1 MATQQH
7 HQQEELEAIFRTT
20 YARFLSQG
28 LAPNDAVARTLLEL
42 QECSKDDAITG
53 DAGASSPDVK
63 MDDTFHCQHK
73 EDVEMEMYKKE
84 TQVSLSSTKPTPT
97 TWTVTMNQS
106 TTAIN
111 SVTSM
116 GTELELALQLA
127 TETDDYQVTK
137 RLVYHVFSDPEIL
150 SDAFMSDKTL
160 EEEEEEKEMKW
171 WCIDQEKMKRV
182 FTLLDAAM
190 TDSCDQKALQNTF
203 RNALEMLVT
212 QPWNICSTWDSPRA
226 LRFFLIMFEHPSMF
240 DPDYLNVVGGLCRL
254 FYYLPEDAKA
264 LVRKQWVTFFSV
276 DDLHRLLDILQQAI
290 TVCLYGSRKMD
301 LVYAACGVLAQL
313 QIVNRERANGH
324 EPFATY
330 EEFYND
336 AVNSEVDIAQDYSR
350 SIIFWK
356 KCRAA
361 LHSTHRLEHEELRRR
376 EQQNDGEDTTERERV
391 EQERR
396 QEETRRK
403 AEPMPERM
411 LSEMSF
417 CDFPFVLDAGSKSK
431 VLHIDSDLEQR
442 ARAQDAVLS
451 RSILLAERAQS
462 PYLVLKVRRE
472 NIVEDA
478 MQQLVHLS
486 SSAETLKKPLKV
498 KFVDEEGIDEG
509 GVQKEFF
516 QILIRQLLDPA
527 YGMFTYDE
535 ETRTLWFNSDSL
547 EATMEF
553 ELIGTLLGLAIYNAV
568 ILDVSFPHIVYKK
581 VMGYP
586 LGLEDLELA
595 MPDLGRGLR
604 QLLNFQGDVEK
615 VYQRTFEYSYEVF
628 GEVKTVELKPEGSSV
643 SVTKNNREEY
653 VALYVDYVLNKS
665 VSRQYAAFHRGFH
678 QVCNHEV
685 LSMFRWEEL
694 QLLIC
699 GSSDLDFKALEEA
712 THYEDGFAEDSE
724 IIRDFWVIVHALPLE
739 DKKKLLRFA
748 TGSDRVPIR
757 GLSNLV
763 FVISRNGPDSG
774 RLPTAHT
781 CFNHLL
787 LPEYSSRAK
796 LKELLLLAI
805 NQAEA
810 YVAMLPYAYTT
821 NDVAQ
826 LFAPF
831 GKLARVLVLRDKQTR
846 RSRGVAFVQFVRAE
860 DCAQAVAKMDKMPLE
875 GMILA
880 VSLSRD
886 NGRSQ
891 EFVKKRKYTTS
902 QRCFECGEMGHVS
915 YECPRNVLGTRER
928 PVTTGGKSSR
938 KKLKK
943 KKKIDL
949 HERAHYFNDQEVVN
963 ILAPPTNSDDEDLS
977 ISLLAYP
984 SAASSS
990 SSALLLATTP
1000 PPSAAVSARRRPQ
1013 RKTASY
1019 FSDED
1024 ASDEE

>member
-1 MATQQH
+1 MATQQQH
-7 HQQEELEAIFRTT
+7 TEELEELFLHT

-28 LAPNDAVARTLLEL
+28 LDPNDAVAHTLFEL
-42 QECSKDDAITG
+42 QTFPDDDGTTG
-53 DAGASSPDVK
+53 DAVTSSTEGQMENAS
-63 MDDTFHCQHK
+63 QHYK
-73 EDVEMEMYKKE
+73 EDVEMDKDE
-84 TQVSLSSTKPTPT
+84 TCASTVRCVPQSSRSSERSSSDVDANNDFDDEYEP
-97 TWTVTMNQS
+97 
-106 TTAIN
+106 IN
-111 SVTSM
+111 DRL
-116 GTELELALQLA
+116 GTELENALHLA
-127 TETDDYQVTK
+127 TETGDDRLVK
-137 RLVYHVFSDPEIL
+137 GLVYHVFSDPDVL
-150 SDAFMSDKTL
+150 SGAFIR
-160 EEEEEEKEMKW
+160 EETREEQEEKLVKW
-171 WCIDQEKMKRV
+171 WRIDRDKMKRV
-182 FTLLDAAM
+182 FTLLNAAM
-190 TDSCDQKALQNTF
+190 ADSDRGMAMQNTF

-212 QPWNICSTWDSPRA
+212 QPWNVCSTWHSPRA
-226 LRFFLIMFEHPSMF
+226 LRFFLIMFDHPSMF

-264 LVRKQWVTFFSV
+264 LVRDQWVTFFSA

-313 QIVNRERANGH
+313 QIVNLERVIAH
-324 EPFATY
+324 TPFATY
-330 EEFYND
+330 NEFYND

-356 KCRAA
+356 KRHAA
-361 LHSTHRLEHEELRRR
+361 LRSTHLLEHEDLRRR
-376 EQQNDGEDTTERERV
+376 QQQNDGEDATERERV

-396 QEETRRK
+396 QEEAGRK
-403 AEPMPERM
+403 ADCMPERM

-431 VLHIDSDLEQR
+431 VLQIDSDLEQR
-442 ARAQDAVLS
+442 ARAQNAVLS
-451 RSILLAERAQS
+451 RSMLLAECAQS
-462 PYLVLKVRRE
+462 PFLVLKVRRE

-498 KFVDEEGIDEG
+498 KFVGEEGIDEG

-604 QLLNFQGDVEK
+604 QLLNFQGDVEG
-615 VYQRTFEYSYEVF
+615 VYQRNFDYSYEVF
-628 GEVKTVELKPEGSSV
+628 GEVKTVELKPEGSSIP
-643 SVTKNNREEY
+643 VTKNNREEY

-665 VSRQYAAFHRGFH
+665 VSRQFAAFHRGFH

-699 GSSDLDFKALEEA
+699 GSSDLDFEALEEA

-724 IIRDFWVIVHALPLE
+724 IIRDFWVIVHAFSLE

-763 FVISRNGPDSG
+763 FIISRNGPDSD

-796 LKELLLLAI
+796 LKGLLLLAI
-805 NQAEA
+805 NQAEG
-810 YVAMLPYAYTT
+810 
-821 NDVAQ
+821 
-826 LFAPF
+826 F
-831 GKLARVLVLRDKQTR
+831 GLR
-846 RSRGVAFVQFVRAE
+846 
-860 DCAQAVAKMDKMPLE
+860 
-875 GMILA
+875 
-880 VSLSRD
+880 
-886 NGRSQ
+886 
-891 EFVKKRKYTTS
+891 
-902 QRCFECGEMGHVS
+902 
-915 YECPRNVLGTRER
+915 
-928 PVTTGGKSSR
+928 
-938 KKLKK
+938 
-943 KKKIDL
+943 
-949 HERAHYFNDQEVVN
+949 
-963 ILAPPTNSDDEDLS
+963 
-977 ISLLAYP
+977 
-984 SAASSS
+984 
-990 SSALLLATTP
+990 
-1000 PPSAAVSARRRPQ
+1000 
-1013 RKTASY
+1013 
-1019 FSDED
+1019 
-1024 ASDEE
+1024 